1 MNRLGVLVVLLVF
14 ACSCGNS
21 TAGAAGIVWD
31 IDNLESIGGQKPI
44 ILGSPKVIETN
55 KGKAVEFDG
64 VKDALV
70 VGTLPLAGTEKFT
83 LEVIFRPD
91 PNSPG
96 AHKFLHMEENNTKNR
111 ILMAIE
117 IPPSD
122 SNQCYLDT
130 YIKSTA
136 GSKNLNKPA
145 RTHPAGRWYNATLV
159 YDGQEMRHYVNGVK
173 EASAKLRFS
182 PLSEGKTSIGAK
194 LDQKTW
200 FKGAIRTV
208 RITQGVLKPEEFLKP

>member
-1 MNRLGVLVVLLVF
+1 MNRLGVLVALLVF
-14 ACSCGNS
+14 VCSCGNS
-21 TAGAAGIVWD
+21 TASAASIAWD

-44 ILGSPKVIETN
+44 ILGSPKIIETN
-55 KGKAVEFDG
+55 KGKAIEFDG

-91 PNSPG
+91 PNSQG
-96 AHKFLHMEENNTKNR
+96 THRFLHMEESNTKNR
-111 ILMAIE
+111 MLMAIE
-117 IPPSD
+117 ISPSD
-122 SNQCYLDT
+122 SNQWYLDT
-130 YIKSTA
+130 YIKSSA
-136 GSKNLNKPA
+136 GNKNLYKPA
-145 RTHPAGRWYNATLV
+145 RTHLAGQWYNATVV
-159 YDGQEMRHYVNGVK
+159 YDGQEMQHYVNGAK
-173 EASAKLRFS
+173 EASAQLQFS